1 MRIVVNICRLVV
13 ALTLIFSGFVKAIDP
28 LGTQYKIDDYLGAL
42 GLLSYVP
49 QWVTLSTSIALSA
62 LEFLLGMLLLFAI
75 HRRLVSRL
83 IVTFLGVMT
92 LVTLWI
98 WIADPVKD
106 CGCFGDAIKITNG
119 ETLLKNIV
127 LLACSIVVA
136 WKPLKMTR
144 FISHS
149 NQWIVKNYTLLFI
162 LVVSTWCLYDLPLF
176 DFRPYHIGVNIEQDM
191 QIPEG
196 APQPEYETTFVL
208 EKDGVQKEFSI
219 DNYPDSTWKF
229 VDSHSVLVKEGY
241 EPPIH
246 DFSIQTLEGE
256 DVTDSILHKE
266 GYTFLLVA
274 PMLGDAEKK
283 DFGDINI
290 LAEYAN
296 EKNYGFCCLTASST
310 KDIEKWR
317 QETGADYPIYHTDG
331 TTLKTIIRS
340 NPGLLLL
347 KDGTIIQ
354 KWSDK
359 MMPEIP
365 MVDGNTPPLEEQ
377 QIGQM
382 ADDSTAEKIALIVI
396 LFIVPMFVLT
406 IADRL
411 FAWTK
416 WFRKDEDTNNVKHLN
431 NKVTMRKKIVA
442 GNWKMNM
449 NLQDGIA
456 LAKELNDTLTADSS
470 TSQVWHSSSTRT
482 SSVWE
487 LRTAQTRKRA
497 LSPVR

>member
-162 LVVSTWCLYDLPLF
+162 LVVST
-176 DFRPYHIGVNIEQDM
+176 
-191 QIPEG
+191 
-196 APQPEYETTFVL
+196 
-208 EKDGVQKEFSI
+208 
-219 DNYPDSTWKF
+219 
-229 VDSHSVLVKEGY
+229 
-241 EPPIH
+241 
-246 DFSIQTLEGE
+246 
-256 DVTDSILHKE
+256 
-266 GYTFLLVA
+266 
-274 PMLGDAEKK
+274 
-283 DFGDINI
+283 
-290 LAEYAN
+290 
-296 EKNYGFCCLTASST
+296 
-310 KDIEKWR
+310 
-317 QETGADYPIYHTDG
+317 
-331 TTLKTIIRS
+331 
-340 NPGLLLL
+340 
-347 KDGTIIQ
+347 
-354 KWSDK
+354 
-359 MMPEIP
+359 
-365 MVDGNTPPLEEQ
+365 
-377 QIGQM
+377 
-382 ADDSTAEKIALIVI
+382 
-396 LFIVPMFVLT
+396 
-406 IADRL
+406 
-411 FAWTK
+411 
-416 WFRKDEDTNNVKHLN
+416 
-431 NKVTMRKKIVA
+431 
-442 GNWKMNM
+442 
-449 NLQDGIA
+449 
-456 LAKELNDTLTADSS
+456 
-470 TSQVWHSSSTRT
+470 
-482 SSVWE
+482 
-487 LRTAQTRKRA
+487 
-497 LSPVR
+497 